1 MQHSGIGGF
10 GKWDDVL
17 VFIPRFDYKNGILR
31 STTLNLMPGTIYAES
46 YTLIKFSLFWNF
58 IFSVLIIIPVLH
70 QPI

>member
-10 GKWDDVL
+10 GKWEGVH

-46 YTLIKFSLFWNF
+46 YAYQVL
-58 IFSVLIIIPVLH
+58 SVLELYF
-70 QPI
+70 